1 MLDELG
7 LHIKDLVLSEMD
19 FSKELDDDE
28 IYDLIAEIV
37 SREVKGNSITFKERA
52 GLEKAIFYSLRK
64 LDVLQELVDD
74 PEISEIM
81 VNGPDNI
88 FYEKKG
94 RIQRFEG
101 HFSSEEKME
110 DVIQQIVG
118 RHNRVVN
125 QSSPIVDTRLSDGS
139 RVNIV
144 LKPIS
149 IGGSAIS
156 IRKFPESHMDMDKLI
171 GIGSLSVEAAQFLE
185 TLVKARYSIFISGG
199 TGSGKTTFLNA
210 LSQYISSDE
219 RIITI
224 EDSAELQLQGAD
236 NIVRLE
242 TRNSNTQ
249 GVEPITIRDLIK
261 TALRMRPDRIIVG
274 ECRGA
279 EALDMLSAMNT
290 GHDGSLSTGHANSCR
305 DILSRIETMVIMG
318 QELPLLAI
326 RQQIA
331 SGIDIIVQ
339 LGRMRDKSR
348 KVLEIAEING
358 IKDGEI
364 MLNSIFKFKET
375 ESKDEYVKSNKVT
388 GELKKIGKLHNTDKL
403 IAAGLVG
410 EMRNE
415 L

>member
-94 RIQRFEG
+94 QIHRFEG

-156 IRKFPESHMDMDKLI
+156 IRKFPESPMDMDKLI
-171 GIGSLSVEAAQFLE
+171 RIGSLSVEAAQFLE

>member
-7 LHIKDLVLSEMD
+7 LKIRNVILSEMD
-19 FSKELDDDE
+19 LSRELSDE
-28 IYDLIAEIV
+28 EICDLIGAVV
-37 SREVKGNSITFKERA
+37 SREVRENPMTIRQRADLERA
-52 GLEKAIFYSLRK
+52 IFNSLRK

-74 PEISEIM
+74 KEITEIM

-88 FYEKKG
+88 FYEKRG
-94 RIQRFEG
+94 RIYEFKG
-101 HFSSEEKME
+101 HFSSEEKLE

-125 QSSPIVDTRLSDGS
+125 QASPIVDTRLSDGS

-144 LKPIS
+144 LNPIS

-156 IRKFPESHMDMDKLI
+156 IRKFPTDPMSMQRLIEIESI
-171 GIGSLSVEAAQFLE
+171 SGEAAQFLQ
-185 TLVKARYSIFISGG
+185 TLTHAKYSIFISGG

-210 LSQYISSDE
+210 LSQYIPDDE

-224 EDSAELQLQGAD
+224 EDSAELQLLGAK
-236 NIVRLE
+236 NIVKLE
-242 TRNSNTQ
+242 TRNANTE
-249 GVEPITIRDLIK
+249 GVSPITIRDLIK

-305 DILSRIETMVIMG
+305 DILSRIETMIIMG
-318 QELPLLAI
+318 QEMPLTAI

-339 LGRMRDKSR
+339 LGRLRDKSR
-348 KVLEIAEING
+348 RVLEIAEIDG
-358 IKDGEI
+358 FKDGEI
-364 MLNSIFKFKET
+364 RINTLYKFEETGCKSDGSIVGKLVK
-375 ESKDEYVKSNKVT
+375 KSN
-388 GELKKIGKLHNTDKL
+388 LRHTDKL
-403 IAAGLVG
+403 QAAGL
-410 EMRNE
+410 EI
-415 L
+415 